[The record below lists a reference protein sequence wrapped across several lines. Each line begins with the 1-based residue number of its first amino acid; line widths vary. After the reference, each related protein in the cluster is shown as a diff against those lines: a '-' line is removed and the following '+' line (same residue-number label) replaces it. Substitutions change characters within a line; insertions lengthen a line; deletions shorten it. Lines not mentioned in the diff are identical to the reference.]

1 MIVRSAP
8 PFPRLEL
15 IFLFQVT
22 GDRELLR
29 SDQAA
34 AEQNYF
40 CNCSIKKRARVSL
53 RTAKFNCPVRL
64 GRGLKRRGRCG
75 QGRNALNSVGGDEKL
90 RIVSVLQLKIDHPP
104 LLMWVRTTLRRYNA
118 VSVVGAKN
126 GPRCP
131 KSAVPFEN
139 KLCVCIFGVDAHD
152 DGPLLASVW
161 LGRNVRFDKGTN

>member
-1 MIVRSAP
+1 MIVPAL

-53 RTAKFNCPVRL
+53 RTAKFNCPARL
-64 GRGLKRRGRCG
+64 GRRLKRRGRCG
-75 QGRNALNSVGGDEKL
+75 QGRNALNSIGGDEKL
-90 RIVSVLQLKIDHPP
+90 RIVSVLPIENRSSATAD
-104 LLMWVRTTLRRYNA
+104 
-118 VSVVGAKN
+118 VGAN
-126 GPRCP
+126 YALSLQRRIGRWCEEWPAMPEERGPIR
-131 KSAVPFEN
+131 E
-139 KLCVCIFGVDAHD
+139 
-152 DGPLLASVW
+152 
-161 LGRNVRFDKGTN
+161 